1 MATQN
6 DKENC
11 ITCRF
16 FSLGDRSMGVCQR
29 YPTSVNTSSGG
40 WCGEWAFQIS
50 LSIDAMVQSI
60 TDPIESS
67 EPKKGR
73 GRPKKA

>member
-1 MATQN
+1 MAMQN

-11 ITCRF
+11 ISCRF
-16 FSLGDRSMGVCQR
+16 FSLGDRSMGLCHR
-29 YPTSVNTSSGG
+29 YPVATNTASNG

-50 LSIDAMVQSI
+50 LSIDAMVQAM

>member
-1 MATQN
+1 
-6 DKENC
+6 
-11 ITCRF
+11 
-16 FSLGDRSMGVCQR
+16 MGVCQR
-29 YPTSVNTSSGG
+29 YPAIVNTSSNG
-40 WCGEWAFQIS
+40 WCGEWSFQIS

-60 TDPIESS
+60 TDPVEVS